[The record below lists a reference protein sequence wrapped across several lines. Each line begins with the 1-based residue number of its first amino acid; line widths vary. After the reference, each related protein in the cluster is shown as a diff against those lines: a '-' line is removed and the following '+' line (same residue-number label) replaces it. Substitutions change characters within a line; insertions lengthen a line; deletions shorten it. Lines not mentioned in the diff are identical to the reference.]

1 MSISIGAAL
10 DQAVARLT
18 PAVDLPHLEAELL
31 LCHIVGKPRTW
42 LVAWPEKR
50 LTDREL
56 ARFMELVEQR
66 EQGAPVAYLTGERE
80 FWSLALKVTEDTL
93 IPRPETELLVETV
106 LERFGDN
113 RELTLVDMGTG
124 SGAIALAIAKE
135 KPGWRV
141 IATDISAAALA
152 IARTNAEEHGITN
165 VSFAQGDWYDA
176 LPTETHVDVIVSN
189 PPYVAEADPHLEQGD
204 VRFEPRHALASGSD
218 GLDDIRKLLPGAI
231 VHLKEGGFILVEHG
245 NTQGTAVRDLM
256 RHYGYRDIR
265 TLRDL
270 EGHERVTL
278 GIYRAMPI

>member
-10 DQAVARLT
+10 DQAVARLR
-18 PAVDLPHLEAELL
+18 PVADLPHLEAELL

-50 LTDREL
+50 LTEREL
-56 ARFMELVEQR
+56 ASFMELVEQR

-80 FWSLALKVTEDTL
+80 FWTLALKVTEETL

-106 LERFGDN
+106 LERFGDHQ
-113 RELTLVDMGTG
+113 ELTLVDMGTG

-135 KPGWRV
+135 KPAWRV

-152 IARTNAEEHGITN
+152 VARRNAEEHGITN
-165 VSFAQGDWYDA
+165 VSFVQGDWYDA
-176 LPTETHVDVIVSN
+176 LPAETHVDVIVSN
-189 PPYVAEADPHLEQGD
+189 PPYVAEADPHLEEGD
-204 VRFEPRHALASGSD
+204 VRFEPRHALAAGSD

-231 VHLKEGGFILVEHG
+231 VHLREGGSILVEHG
-245 NTQGTAVRDLM
+245 NTQGAAVRDLM

>member
-10 DQAVARLT
+10 DQAVARLK
-18 PAVDLPHLEAELL
+18 PVVDLPHLEAELL

-56 ARFMELVEQR
+56 ASFMELVEQR

-80 FWSLALKVTEDTL
+80 FWSLTLNVTEDTL
-93 IPRPETELLVETV
+93 IPRPETELLVEAV
-106 LERFGDN
+106 LERFGD
-113 RELTLVDMGTG
+113 RPELALVDMGTG

-135 KPGWRV
+135 RPAWKV

-152 IARTNAEEHGITN
+152 VAKTNAEQHGINN
-165 VSFAQGDWYDA
+165 VSFLQGDWYDA
-176 LPTETHVDVIVSN
+176 LQTETHVDVIVSN

-204 VRFEPRHALASGSD
+204 VRFEPRGALASGND

-231 VHLKEGGFILVEHG
+231 VHLKDGGTIFVEHG
-245 NTQGTAVRDLM
+245 NTQGAAVRECM
-256 RHYGYRDIR
+256 RHFGYRDIR
-265 TLRDL
+265 TLHDL

>member
-10 DQAVARLT
+10 DQAVARLK

>member
-10 DQAVARLT
+10 DQAVARLK
-18 PAVDLPHLEAELL
+18 PVADLPHLEAELL

-42 LVAWPEKR
+42 LHAWPEKL

-56 ARFMELVEQR
+56 ASFMELVEQR

-80 FWSLALKVTEDTL
+80 FWSLALKVTQDTL

-106 LERFGDN
+106 LERFGD
-113 RELTLVDMGTG
+113 RQEITLVDMGTG
-124 SGAIALAIAKE
+124 SGTIALAIAKE
-135 KPGWRV
+135 KPAWRV
-141 IATDISAAALA
+141 IATDISEAALA
-152 IARTNAEEHGITN
+152 VARTNAENHGITS
-165 VSFAQGDWYDA
+165 VTFLQGDWYDA

-204 VRFEPRHALASGSD
+204 VRFEPRSALASGSD

-231 VHLKEGGFILVEHG
+231 VHLKDGGSILVEHG
-245 NTQGTAVRDLM
+245 NTQGPAVRDLM
-256 RHYGYRDIR
+256 RHCGYREIR

-278 GIYRAMPI
+278 GSYRAMPI

>member
-10 DQAVARLT
+10 DQAVARLK
-18 PAVDLPHLEAELL
+18 PVVDLPHLEAELL

-56 ARFMELVEQR
+56 AGFMELVEQR

-80 FWSLALKVTEDTL
+80 FWSLSLNVTEDTL

-106 LERFGDN
+106 LERLAD
-113 RELTLVDMGTG
+113 RPKLTLVDMGTG

-135 KPGWRV
+135 RPAWRV

-152 IARTNAEEHGITN
+152 VAKTNAQQHGITN
-165 VSFAQGDWYDA
+165 VSFLQGDWYDA

-189 PPYVAEADPHLEQGD
+189 PPYVAEKDPHLEQGD
-204 VRFEPRHALASGSD
+204 VRFEPRHALASGND

-231 VHLKEGGFILVEHG
+231 VHLGDGGSILVEHG
-245 NTQGTAVRDLM
+245 NTQGAAVRDLM
-256 RHYGYRDIR
+256 RHFGYREIR

>member
-10 DQAVARLT
+10 DQAVARLK

-135 KPGWRV
+135 KPAWRV
-141 IATDISAAALA
+141 IATDLSAAALA

-165 VSFAQGDWYDA
+165 VSFVQGDWYDA
-176 LPTETHVDVIVSN
+176 LPPETHVDVIVSN

-231 VHLKEGGFILVEHG
+231 VHLKEGGSILVEHG
-245 NTQGTAVRDLM
+245 NTQGAAVRDLM